1 MQRGSEFLILNKRI
15 NAATVY
21 SDINVVFF
29 FPIKRPLAALLT
41 SMHFKIEFKTNE
53 DITISMNFI
62 TLIAAR
68 SCIQVL
74 LNLKLSKTKN
84 RMKAFFLYSH
94 I

>member
-1 MQRGSEFLILNKRI
+1 MQQQFIHISMW
-15 NAATVY
+15 Y
-21 SDINVVFF
+21 FF
-29 FPIKRPLAALLT
+29 SIKRPLAALLT
-41 SMHFKIEFKTNE
+41 SMHFKIECKTNE
-53 DITISMNFI
+53 DITFSMNFI

>member
-15 NAATVY
+15 TAATVY

>member
-29 FPIKRPLAALLT
+29 SIKRPLAALLT

-53 DITISMNFI
+53 DITFSMNFI

>member
-15 NAATVY
+15 TAATVY

-53 DITISMNFI
+53 DITFSMNFI

-68 SCIQVL
+68 SCTQVL

>member
-1 MQRGSEFLILNKRI
+1 MQRGSEFLVLNKRI

-29 FPIKRPLAALLT
+29 FSIKRPLAALLT
-41 SMHFKIEFKTNE
+41 SMHFKIECKTSE
-53 DITISMNFI
+53 DITFSMNFI

-68 SCIQVL
+68 SCLQVL